1 MADFFP
7 IEADEID
14 QSKVKLYGSTAMIKA
29 INKARNTTLID
40 VRARVNSGKRAEF
53 ISVDLCNDDVPSR
66 NSVGICYRERI
77 VYMFTKESE
86 LPLTFALRKGFPIT
100 MHQNSPSEDAAKSLC
115 LYLEPTDVV
124 AASWTA
130 EKHLKRTNWWLTQAA
145 LGKLHH
151 DDQGIEQ
158 LFFNPL
164 STIILP
170 YDYDH
175 ELNHGKQLNAV
186 AYNKKDTIEEGA
198 FIVTDWK
205 IKSHSQHGVL
215 INVVNITTPSVV
227 HGVVN
232 RNVNTILKLN
242 ELLKPL
248 GIEII
253 DLIRQQLFEIIN
265 SSSYRLD
272 VNTTVFILTFPMQ
285 RSPDSPVET
294 RQTMAIIA
302 FQSLAELAVMFDVTD
317 ETIEYLRINA
327 YEELLPVCSDNID
340 LKIEFMECL
349 KETSAKDR
357 RLQSGLIKPFGKGAL
372 IGAGALG
379 GALVD
384 FWAKAGWGSWTIVD
398 NDSFRPHNFTRHVIP
413 SSAVGQNKAKIVA
426 AHYSYYFQDC
436 NFTGINIDAKNFTL
450 PTVNE
455 YLNNSDLI
463 IDASASLSYPRAIS
477 LNRYAPRH
485 MSAFFTPSGSGAV
498 LLVEDKRRRVRLAS
512 LEAQYYRVL
521 INEPIGG
528 KHLVNTS
535 DQFRSGVSCRDN
547 SFVMSHSRVM
557 ACSSLLSEQ
566 IIKASC
572 QDAPMIMIWHD
583 DIETGERSSYR
594 AIARNDVMDNNH
606 SLNKFKV
613 HWDEGIEERIREL
626 RSQNLPNETGGI
638 LIGYHDMTQ
647 KSVYIV
653 DALPAPDDSVGT
665 PTSFQRGTNGVVAAL
680 EEIANRTANNV
691 GYIGEWHSH
700 PKGFSA
706 RMSNLDIKQ
715 LEELAISLS
724 EDGLPAYQM
733 IVSENETKV
742 YEKVL
747 DGE

>member
-7 IEADEID
+7 VEADEID
-14 QSKVKLYGSTAMIKA
+14 QNKVELDGSIAMIKA
-29 INKARNTTLID
+29 INKDRNTTLID
-40 VRARVNSGKRAEF
+40 VRARVNSGQKAEF
-53 ISVDLCNDDVPSR
+53 ISVDICNDDVPSR
-66 NSVGICYRERI
+66 NSVGICYKERI
-77 VYMFTKESE
+77 VYIFTKEGE

-115 LYLEPTDVV
+115 LYLDPTDVV

-130 EKHLKRTNWWLTQAA
+130 EKHLKRTTWWLTQAA

-158 LFFNPL
+158 LFFNPS

-175 ELNHGKQLNAV
+175 ESNHGQQLNAV
-186 AYNKKDTIEEGA
+186 MYNKKDTIEEGT
-198 FIVTDWK
+198 FIVTNWK
-205 IKSHSQHGVL
+205 RQSLSRHGAL
-215 INVVNITTPSVV
+215 INVVTIITPSIV

-232 RNVNTILKLN
+232 RNVNTISKLN

-248 GIEII
+248 GVEII
-253 DLIRQQLFEIIN
+253 DLIRQQLLEIIS

-294 RQTMAIIA
+294 RQTMAIMA

-317 ETIEYLRINA
+317 ETTKYLRTNA
-327 YEELLPVCSDNID
+327 NGKLLPICNDNVD
-340 LKIEFMECL
+340 LNIEFMECL
-349 KETSAKDR
+349 KETSAKER
-357 RLQSGLIKPFGKGAL
+357 RLQSGIIKSFGKGAI

-384 FWAKAGWGSWTIVD
+384 FWAKAGWGSWTVVD

-413 SSAVGQNKAKIVA
+413 SSAVGQNKAKFVA
-426 AHYSYYFQDC
+426 AHYSYYFQDSD
-436 NFTGINIDAKNFTL
+436 FTGINIDAKNFNI

-455 YLNNSDLI
+455 YLNKSELI

-485 MSAFFTPSGSGAV
+485 MSAFFIPSGSGAV
-498 LLVEDKRRRVRLAS
+498 LLVEDKRRKVRLAS

-521 INEPIGG
+521 INEPIGD
-528 KHLVNTS
+528 KHLVSTS
-535 DQFRSGVSCRDN
+535 DQFRSGISCRDN

-572 QDAPMIMIWHD
+572 QDDPMIMIWHD
-583 DIETGERSSYR
+583 EVETGERAFYR
-594 AIARNDVMDNNH
+594 AIARKDVMNNNH
-606 SLNKFKV
+606 NLNKFKV
-613 HWDEGIEERIREL
+613 HWDEGIEDHIRKL

-653 DALPAPDDSVGT
+653 DALLAPDDSIGT
-665 PTSFQRGTNGVVAAL
+665 PTSFQRGTNGVIATL
-680 EEIANRTANNV
+680 EEVATRTANNV

-700 PKGFSA
+700 PKGASA
-706 RMSNLDIKQ
+706 HMSKLDINQ
-715 LEELAISLS
+715 LEDLAISLS

-733 IVSENETKV
+733 IVGENETKV

-747 DGE
+747 DSE